1 MIIYD
6 WSILLNIN
14 SHEDVY
20 IELKYKHTEN
30 TFRRDFTNETQ
41 GWVFAHTFFSNFLKN
56 KTGHTELVSQLPSQ

>member
-41 GWVFAHTFFSNFLKN
+41 GWVFAHTFFINF
-56 KTGHTELVSQLPSQ
+56 